1 MRHPAFHVSAEL
13 VGSVSSVTGFLR
25 QCAPDFFYF
34 FLKFT
39 LDVLGKKS
47 IIALPS
53 CKVKNNERNTSN
65 MIKTI
70 AIILGLTAVTATANT
85 LPPTWEGP
93 VTELR

>member
-1 MRHPAFHVSAEL
+1 M
-13 VGSVSSVTGFLR
+13 
-25 QCAPDFFYF
+25 
-34 FLKFT
+34 
-39 LDVLGKKS
+39 
-47 IIALPS
+47 PS
-53 CKVKNNERNTSN
+53 YGVKNNERNTSN